1 IAHLMMRRADLRI
14 IKSKVQ
20 STMKEGIKEGV
31 SFAVNEPAIA
41 SILIVLIF
49 VGTFGYNF
57 NTILPLLVRFVM
69 KGGPEMFG
77 VLTAALGIGSMM
89 GALLVA
95 GRQKPTR
102 KFIYV
107 FALAFGLVDMGISFS
122 RHYTLTIVL
131 LLALGLASIA
141 YIASTNTSLQ
151 MNSPMRLRGRIM
163 GLYVVIFAGS
173 TPIGALF
180 TGFMADW
187 IGTARTIFVEGLL
200 CVIGVASG
208 AFYVRNRKKAGG
220 TAEKPHAVT
229 DETGG

>member
-1 IAHLMMRRADLRI
+1 MR
-14 IKSKVQ
+14 
-20 STMKEGIKEGV
+20 EGIKEGV
-31 SFAVNEPAIA
+31 SFAVNEPVIA
-41 SILIVLIF
+41 SLLIVLIF

-57 NTILPLLVRFVM
+57 STVLPLLTEFIM

-77 VLTAALGIGSMM
+77 ALTASLGIGSMA

-102 KFIYV
+102 KFIYS
-107 FALAFGLVDMGISFS
+107 FAIAFGIIDIAISFS
-122 RHYTLTIVL
+122 RNFVLTVIFLVL
-131 LLALGLASIA
+131 LGMASIS

-180 TGFMADW
+180 TGFTAELF
-187 IGTARTIFVEGLL
+187 GTSRMILTEGLL
-200 CVIGVASG
+200 CLLGVG
-208 AFYVRNRKKAGG
+208 AGTLYIKKKIS
-220 TAEKPHAVT
+220 AEKKKEIKEESRQSMEPSR
-229 DETGG
+229 D